1 MLNTVRPEQWMHL
14 ATGHGTKGTREY
26 DWAWLDIR
34 ADDTSDE
41 QEAGTSVLV
50 ARRHRYTGELSYF
63 RCWAPGPIALAML
76 VEIIC
81 RRWWIEE
88 TFQLAKGFTGL
99 DQGQVTCWNSW
110 MRWSLFSLIAAAV
123 LALAAVGEKTG
134 PTWSTRLVPLTCP
147 ELVRL
152 LHALVLPAPVRD
164 RDHVVHWTVW
174 HRCHQA
180 AATACHQRRHRLQD
194 AR

>member
-88 TFQLAKGFTGL
+88 TLTSPKASPASTR
-99 DQGQVTCWNSW
+99 DRWRAWNAW

-123 LALAAVGEKTG
+123 LALAAVGEK
-134 PTWSTRLVPLTCP
+134 PARAVVDPAD
-147 ELVRL
+147 
-152 LHALVLPAPVRD
+152 LH
-164 RDHVVHWTVW
+164 
-174 HRCHQA
+174 
-180 AATACHQRRHRLQD
+180 
-194 AR
+194 